1 MGYYIELES
10 ITIGKFSERLKSGF
24 LLPGMMILRAN
35 VDEHFEHLKGQGI
48 NNLAELQSAIKSK
61 KKLEEFSLHS
71 GLPVEYLTVLRREIN
86 GFLPK
91 PIPLAK
97 FKDIKPE
104 TVERLGALG
113 IKNTKELFD
122 WVLTP
127 YAREELASKAGVEFS
142 EIMTLTS
149 LSDLARIRWVG
160 PSFANFLLKAGYES
174 VSDVASTPYE
184 QLYGGLK
191 KFNETEKIYKGKLS
205 VGDMELCVKAA
216 AELPADIEY

>member
-24 LLPGMMILRAN
+24 LLPGMMVLKAN
-35 VDEHFEHLKGQGI
+35 IDENFAQLKGQGI
-48 NNLAELQSAIKSK
+48 SNLAELLGAIKTK
-61 KKLEEFSLHS
+61 KKLEEFAGQS

-86 GFLPK
+86 GFHPK
-91 PIPLAK
+91 PIALAK
-97 FKDIKPE
+97 FKDIKGE

-113 IKNTKELFD
+113 IKNSKDLFD

-127 YAREELASKAGVEFS
+127 YAREELAAKVGIEYGELMS
-142 EIMTLTS
+142 LTS
-149 LSDLARIRWVG
+149 LCDLARIRWVG
-160 PSFANFLLKAGYES
+160 PTFANFLLKAGFES

-184 QLYGGLK
+184 ELYGILK
-191 KFNETEKIYKGKLS
+191 KLNETDKIYKGKLS

>member
-1 MGYYIELES
+1 MGYYIDLQS

-24 LLPGMMILRAN
+24 LLPGMMVLRAN
-35 VDEHFEHLKGQGI
+35 VDENFEHLKGQGI
-48 NNLAELQSAIKSK
+48 HNLAELQSELKTK
-61 KKLEEFSLHS
+61 KKLEEFSRHS

-97 FKDIKPE
+97 FKDIKVE
-104 TVERLGALG
+104 TVERLAALG
-113 IKNTKELFD
+113 IKNSKELFD

-127 YAREELASKAGVEFS
+127 YAREELAAKAGIEYS
-142 EIMTLTS
+142 ELMALTS

-160 PSFANFLLKAGYES
+160 PSFANFLFKAGFTT
-174 VSDVASTPYE
+174 VSAVAATPYE
-184 QLYGGLK
+184 ELYGVLK
-191 KFNETEKIYKGKLS
+191 KLNESEKIYKGPLS